1 MRVVDPDDDLILVPA
16 SILESGDH
24 PRCFLCARATF
35 DPAKGERPWARAAVG
50 GHQAL
55 ICPRCQEERP
65 DWVVQLD
72 RCERCGATRLSVML
86 GEVVCRACGHVRGSQ
101 VGSIL

>member
-1 MRVVDPDDDLILVPA
+1 VDPDDDAILVPEAALDA
-16 SILESGDH
+16 SDR
-24 PRCFLCARATF
+24 PRCFICSRPTF
-35 DPAKGERPWARAAVG
+35 DPDKRERPWARAAVG

-72 RCERCGATRLSVML
+72 RCERCGATRLSVVL
-86 GEVVCRACGHVRGSQ
+86 GEVVCRECGHVRGAE
-101 VGSIL
+101 VGSRT

>member
-1 MRVVDPDDDLILVPA
+1 VDPDDDPILVPEA
-16 SILESGDH
+16 PADARDRPG
-24 PRCFLCARATF
+24 CFLCGRPTF
-35 DPAKGERPWARAAVG
+35 DPDKRERPWARAAVG

-72 RCERCGATRLSVML
+72 RCERCGATRLSVVL
-86 GEVVCRACGHVRGSQ
+86 GEIVCRECGHVRGAGI
-101 VGSIL
+101 GSVL